1 MSSWDSLSEE
11 SCTEQTPKKVTREPC
26 GESLRERTRGAE
38 RARVRSRYSEAAAEF
53 VVDDLVENAENK
65 ALGTTKLSIVGRRE
79 AAGPRQLHMRQ
90 FATAASSIAKVMEAW
105 HSA

>member
-1 MSSWDSLSEE
+1 M
-11 SCTEQTPKKVTREPC
+11 
-26 GESLRERTRGAE
+26 
-38 RARVRSRYSEAAAEF
+38 
-53 VVDDLVENAENK
+53 VDDLVENAENK

-90 FATAASSIAKVMEAW
+90 FATAASSIAKAMEAW